1 MDTVHVDARPY
12 PLTVDPGETAIIVV
26 DMQYGFASPG
36 GAWDREGADVSGLRA
51 IVEPISRVLAAARR
65 ADMRVVY
72 TVMDFEGPGI
82 PEELWND
89 ARRARWI
96 ADVGSDTR
104 AAHAPGL
111 PAGATDTDILAELAP
126 QPDDAVVVKPRH
138 SGFFNTNLHA
148 VLQDLGVT
156 TLVFTGGTTSA
167 CLGLTLTDAYF
178 RDYRC
183 LLLSDCTAELIGSH
197 FSRTNHD
204 ATLWL
209 VEVAFGW
216 VSDSAALV
224 QALAAAPAAGAA
236 ASAR

>member
-1 MDTVHVDARPY
+1 
-12 PLTVDPGETAIIVV
+12 
-26 DMQYGFASPG
+26 
-36 GAWDREGADVSGLRA
+36 
-51 IVEPISRVLAAARR
+51 VLAAARR
-65 ADMRVVY
+65 AGMRVVY
-72 TVMDFEGPGI
+72 TIMDFEGPGF

-126 QPDDAVVVKPRH
+126 QPDDAIVVKPRQ

-156 TLVFTGGTTSA
+156 TLVFTGGTTSV

-183 LLLSDCTAELIGSH
+183 LLLSDCAAELIGSH
-197 FSRTNHD
+197 FARTNHD

-209 VEVAFGW
+209 VEVVFGW
-216 VSDSAALV
+216 VSDSDALV
-224 QALAAAPAAGAA
+224 QALAAEPAREVA
-236 ASAR
+236 ASAP